1 MLAIQPVSMN
11 TNPQKVS
18 FQRSDRQSFE
28 DDRDF
33 FEQQK
38 REIEGLIDDNRLPG
52 GMRKFLKVANVV
64 TDALIAG
71 FTVACATIAS
81 ATCGKN
87 TFNKLVSNKMVKNT
101 IAGFEPMG
109 EYAGK
114 GFGKL
119 KHYSADLVR
128 KLFGKEKGQTIIDY
142 TKKTIKTAKDFFK
155 KINPF
160 ETTDKFDKATAKVA
174 TGLGVGA
181 GAASAY
187 AKVVEKSEQESGEF

>member
-1 MLAIQPVSMN
+1 MLTVQPVSMN
-11 TNPQKVS
+11 TNFQKVTFKS
-18 FQRSDRQSFE
+18 NRQSFE

-38 REIEGLIDDNRLPG
+38 REIEDLIDDNRLPG
-52 GMRKFLKVANVV
+52 GMKKFLKAANVV

-87 TFNKLVSNKMVKNT
+87 TFNKLKANKIVQNT
-101 IAGFEPMG
+101 IDGFKPMG
-109 EYAGK
+109 KYTDEGLSC
-114 GFGKL
+114 L

-128 KLFGKEKGQTIIDY
+128 KIFGKEKGQKIVDNS
-142 TKKTIKTAKDFFK
+142 KTILDKVKDFFVK
-155 KINPF
+155 LNPF

-187 AKVVEKSEQESGEF
+187 AKAVDRTEAEGGEI